1 MSNHLTGQKSPYLL
15 QHSENPVDWY
25 PWGQAAFTKARQ
37 EDKPIFLSIGYSV
50 CHWCHVMNKESF
62 EDAEVAA
69 ALNRDFVAIKVDREE
84 RPDIDAVYMSV
95 CQALTGSGGWPLTIL
110 MTAEQKPFFAATY
123 LPKTSRFGQ
132 PGLLELLA
140 EVQRMWKEERQTLLA
155 DSEKVAAFCRQAGS
169 AAAAKPQ
176 KKLLEEAARLLAFNF
191 DRRHGGFGQAPKFPA
206 PHNLLFL
213 LDYAQQEKDRQ
224 LLDMV
229 EHTLEAMYRGGI
241 FDHIGGGFCRYAT
254 DRAWLV
260 PHFEKMLY
268 DNALLAYV
276 YLEAYRICARP
287 LYREVAERTLAY
299 VLEELAGA
307 EGGFCSSQDA
317 DSEGEEGKYY
327 LFTPTEVC
335 RVLGEDLG
343 AAFCRFYDITQ
354 AGNFEGRSI
363 PNLLQNR
370 EFESVPP
377 ALAAARFQLAAYRK
391 SRMSLHRDDK
401 VLTAWNGMMIA
412 TLAKAYRVLGA
423 PAYLR
428 AAQNVR
434 DFLQSHL
441 QDADGRL
448 RVRYREG
455 EAAFAGHLDDYA
467 YFAWGL
473 LELYQAELDIRDLAA
488 AVNLTE
494 KMEQYFWDGEAG
506 GFYLYAAD
514 SEQLIARPKELYD
527 GAMPAG
533 NSMAAWLLWR
543 VARLL
548 GTAKWQ
554 QLADKQLR
562 FLAGNVKQYPAG
574 HTFALFAIG
583 RALGKNQELVCA
595 TRAATPALLAE
606 LRNLEGPH
614 VLLKTAA
621 NAAELAAVAPYTADY
636 PLPAEGAAYY
646 LCENGACQ
654 APVSD
659 LQEILY

>member
-25 PWGQAAFTKARQ
+25 PWGQAAFVKARQ

-50 CHWCHVMNKESF
+50 CHWCHVMSEECF

-132 PGLLELLA
+132 PGLLDLLA

-155 DSEKVAAFCRQAGS
+155 DSEKVAAFCRQPGG

-213 LDYAQQEKDRQ
+213 LDHAQREKDTQ

-276 YLEAYRICARP
+276 YLEAYRVCGRP

-299 VLEELAGA
+299 VLAELIGP

-327 LFTPTEVC
+327 LFTPAEVC
-335 RVLGEDLG
+335 QVLGEELG
-343 AAFCRFYDITQ
+343 ARFCRFYDITQ
-354 AGNFEGRSI
+354 TGNFEGRSI
-363 PNLLQNR
+363 PNLLQNQ

-377 ALAAARFQLAAYRK
+377 ALAAARQQLATYRK
-391 SRMSLHRDDK
+391 ARLPLHRDDK

-412 TLAKAYRVLGA
+412 TLAKAHRVLGA
-423 PAYLR
+423 PAYLS

-473 LELYQAELDIRDLAA
+473 LELYQAGLDIRDLAA
-488 AVNLTE
+488 AVNLAE
-494 KMEQYFWDGEAG
+494 KMEQYFWDVKGG
-506 GFYLYAAD
+506 GFYLYATD

-543 VARLL
+543 LAHLL

-562 FLAGNVKQYPAG
+562 FLAGNGKQYPAG
-574 HTFALFAIG
+574 HTFSLFTIG
-583 RALGKNQELVCA
+583 RALAKNRELVCA
-595 TRAATPALLAE
+595 TQVATPTLLAE

-621 NAAELAAVAPYTADY
+621 NAAELAALAPYTADY
-636 PLPAEGAAYY
+636 PLPTKGAAYY

-654 APVSD
+654 APVSN
-659 LQEILY
+659 LQEIL